1 VFERG
6 VSLSVG
12 QKQLISMLRTLVY
25 NPKIIIMDEATS
37 SIDPE
42 SERIIQHA
50 IEKLIEKRTSII
62 IAHRLSTIKHAN
74 RIYVVE
80 KGKIIESGSHTEL
93 LNIPEGKFRQ
103 LYEKQEVNQPK

>member
-1 VFERG
+1 
-6 VSLSVG
+6 
-12 QKQLISMLRTLVY
+12 MLRTFVY

-42 SERIIQHA
+42 SERIIQYA

-74 RIYVVE
+74 RIFVVE
-80 KGKIIESGSHTEL
+80 KGSIIESGTHREL
-93 LNIPEGKFRQ
+93 LSIPDGKFRQ
-103 LYEKQEVNQPK
+103 LYEKQDGTLII